1 MRSLLLH
8 ALSFQSCCHCPL
20 TCLQV
25 EAEVQE
31 EQQMAEELQAM
42 TAALQRRYE
51 QQAADV
57 QQLEDGALQV
67 RRQGRQGQAGQ

>member
-1 MRSLLLH
+1 
-8 ALSFQSCCHCPL
+8 
-20 TCLQV
+20 V